1 MNWLSDAN
9 QAAQRA
15 TAPAEHSEL
24 TMLRQFN
31 GFTYIP
37 QLTVD
42 SAEKIYQAGG
52 RCRALC
58 AGDKARSFVNFV

>member
-1 MNWLSDAN
+1 MNWLSDAS
-9 QAAQRA
+9 QTAQRA

-24 TMLRQFN
+24 AMLRQFN

-42 SAEKIYQAGG
+42 SAEKIYQAGK
-52 RCRALC
+52 RCLTLRA
-58 AGDKARSFVNFV
+58 GGKARSFVNFV

>member
-42 SAEKIYQAGG
+42 SAKKFTKRTGVAWPSVLAT
-52 RCRALC
+52 RPAV
-58 AGDKARSFVNFV
+58 S